1 MTPLIF
7 QIIQKHVLI
16 CHFFYDTI
24 YKMVDSIDELGLQ
37 KIDCYILSFFL
48 FDQTSETKNS

>member
-7 QIIQKHVLI
+7 PNNSKTCLDMS
-16 CHFFYDTI
+16 FFYDTI

-37 KIDCYILSFFL
+37 KIDCYILSFF
-48 FDQTSETKNS
+48 FV